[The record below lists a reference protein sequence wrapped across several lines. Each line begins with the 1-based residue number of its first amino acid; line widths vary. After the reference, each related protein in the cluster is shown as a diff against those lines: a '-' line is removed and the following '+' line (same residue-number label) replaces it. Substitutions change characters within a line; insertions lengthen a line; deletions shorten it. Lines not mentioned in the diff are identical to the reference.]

1 MAARVD
7 VYGGVRAL
15 MYKASLVFNAPLDPI
30 VFGAQNGDVIFAK
43 MVAVFACVL
52 HHGRLIVAH
61 SIGGG

>member
-7 VYGGVRAL
+7 VYGGG
-15 MYKASLVFNAPLDPI
+15 KGFDAPLDPI
-30 VFGAQNGDVIFAK
+30 MFGAQNGDVIFAK